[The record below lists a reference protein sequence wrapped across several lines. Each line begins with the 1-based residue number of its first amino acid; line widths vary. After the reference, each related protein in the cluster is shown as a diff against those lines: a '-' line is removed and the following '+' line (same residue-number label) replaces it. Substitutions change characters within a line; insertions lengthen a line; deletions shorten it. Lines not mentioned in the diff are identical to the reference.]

1 MKVHKYGLLVLSISH
16 ADEFPL
22 AAQEMAASF
31 VHRDFR
37 GIFVESV
44 MTYCQHLDLFYI
56 F

>member
-1 MKVHKYGLLVLSISH
+1 MKVHKYGLPVLSMSH

-31 VHRDFR
+31 VHGDFC

-44 MTYCQHLDLFYI
+44 VTYCQHLDLFYI